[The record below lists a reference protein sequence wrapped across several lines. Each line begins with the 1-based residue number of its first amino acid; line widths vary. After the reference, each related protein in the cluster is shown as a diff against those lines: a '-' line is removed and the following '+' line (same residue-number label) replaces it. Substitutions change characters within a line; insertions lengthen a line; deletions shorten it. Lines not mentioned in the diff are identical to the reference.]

1 MDFLVGRLRE
11 VGARAKRS
19 GAPPG
24 LYRGNRVLV
33 RSGVAS
39 HDKWHGFIVQTVCLG
54 ARGVRPDQRHERP
67 RAPAHGEQYGRSAR
81 FMLRSAVK
89 QRQPNCQE
97 AVVMI
102 LQIALLAATV
112 LVALTAANAV
122 RHLVQ
127 WPTRRD
133 VSAVPIVRVQR
144 TMRRNGL
151 LLGTIEA
158 GALVAL
164 LIALFRVPPGSAEM
178 WLIGLAALCVAGMMG
193 IWAAWLRPLNITISK
208 WLPEALPPDW
218 SHHHARWST
227 FHRVRVILAII
238 AIALLLMGL
247 FARPAG

>member
-1 MDFLVGRLRE
+1 
-11 VGARAKRS
+11 
-19 GAPPG
+19 
-24 LYRGNRVLV
+24 
-33 RSGVAS
+33 
-39 HDKWHGFIVQTVCLG
+39 
-54 ARGVRPDQRHERP
+54 
-67 RAPAHGEQYGRSAR
+67 
-81 FMLRSAVK
+81 
-89 QRQPNCQE
+89 
-97 AVVMI
+97 MI
-102 LQIALLAATV
+102 LRIALLAATV

-122 RHLVQ
+122 RHLVE

-144 TMRRNGL
+144 TMRRYGV

-164 LIALFRVPPGSAEM
+164 LIALLRVPPGSAEM

-193 IWAAWLRPLNITISK
+193 VWAAWLRPLNITMSK

-238 AIALLLMGL
+238 ALALLLMGL